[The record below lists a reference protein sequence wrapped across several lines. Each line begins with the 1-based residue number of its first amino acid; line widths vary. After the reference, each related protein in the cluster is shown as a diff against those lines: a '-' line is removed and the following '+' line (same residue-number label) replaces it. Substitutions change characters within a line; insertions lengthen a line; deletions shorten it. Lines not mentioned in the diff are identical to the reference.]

1 LLVCIFVRWKPE
13 ELLEQLNRLDRE
25 VADDLEDETLE
36 IKGRPRGRDELK
48 RWLVDMAV
56 CFANRQ
62 GGCVLVGVTDR
73 VKGRSR
79 AISGVGDVSY
89 RGLERDV
96 YDATDPHI
104 LIELEEIVVPEG
116 ALLAAHIPKGIP
128 PHTTSAGMASI
139 RVGKSCMPLTGTTLA
154 RMIAS
159 SGDVD
164 LSATPVANFAPEDLE
179 ASALEKARER
189 LRMQPGLS
197 RLADQDDATLLDAL
211 GLAVGGQFSQAAI
224 LLFGKPGAIAR
235 VLPQHEITMLRHTS
249 STRYDQRIDLRGP
262 LLMELDRIEDFLS
275 SATSLRTVH
284 PRGFTQLEIPTI
296 SWEVAREAILNAVAH
311 RDYFLRQGIIV
322 AVQKDHVEITSP
334 GGFLE
339 GITPANIL
347 RHPPVHRNELLAR
360 SLRELGLANRAGLG
374 VDRIFEGL
382 LRAGARP
389 PTYRA
394 DEASV
399 SVSLPLG
406 GSDEFAAWIVEHEK
420 GGDPLSLDD
429 LIVLRRLM
437 DVGSIDRWSASEH
450 LQVSETDAASHLSEM
465 RRRELIVA
473 RGRGRAASY
482 GLPRPLSE
490 RLRGRGITDAD
501 HPLEAE
507 GIRLKILELLRE
519 RGRLTNAE
527 IRDFSGYSREQV
539 LAIEKTLEKD
549 GLIELRGYGRGAH
562 IVLIDQASIP

>member
-1 LLVCIFVRWKPE
+1 LLN
-13 ELLEQLNRLDRE
+13 QLDRLE
-25 VADDLEDETLE
+25 SETADDLESEVLE
-36 IKGRPRGRDELK
+36 IKGRPSGRDELK
-48 RWLVDMAV
+48 RWLVEGSV
-56 CFANRQ
+56 CFANQR
-62 GGCVLVGVTDR
+62 GGCILVGIADR
-73 VKGRSR
+73 TRGRR
-79 AISGVGDVSY
+79 QAIAGIGDVSH

-96 YDATDPHI
+96 YEATDPHI
-104 LIELEEIVVPEG
+104 LIDIEELHVPEG
-116 ALLAAHIPKGIP
+116 VLLAAHVPKGIP

-159 SGDVD
+159 SGDLD
-164 LSATPVANFAPEDLE
+164 LSATPVEDSTPSDLDE
-179 ASALEKARER
+179 SALEKARER
-189 LRMQPGLS
+189 LRSQPGLS
-197 RLADQDDATLLDAL
+197 RLADEDDVALLDAL
-211 GLAVGGQFSQAAI
+211 GLAVGGELSQAAV
-224 LLFGKPGAIAR
+224 LLFGKPGVIAR
-235 VLPQHEITMLRHTS
+235 VLPQHEIMILRHTS
-249 STRYDQRIDLRGP
+249 STRYDQRADLRGP
-262 LLMELDRIEDFLS
+262 LLLELDRIEDFLS
-275 SATSLRTVH
+275 SASSLRTVH

-296 SWEVAREAILNAVAH
+296 NWEVAREAILNAVAH

-322 AVQKDHVEITSP
+322 ALRKDHVEITNP
-334 GGFLE
+334 GGFLG
-339 GITPANIL
+339 GISPANIL
-347 RHPPVHRNELLAR
+347 RHAPVHRNELLAR

-394 DEASV
+394 DETSV

-406 GSDEFAAWIVEHEK
+406 GSDEFAAWVLEYEK
-420 GGDPLSLDD
+420 DGDSLSLDD

-450 LQVSETDAASHLSEM
+450 LQMHEADAAGQLSGM
-465 RRRELIVA
+465 RQRGLLVA
-473 RGRGRAASY
+473 HGRGRATTY

-507 GIRLKILELLRE
+507 GVRLKILELLRE

-527 IRDFSGYSREQV
+527 IRDFSGYSRQQV
-539 LAIEKTLEKD
+539 LAVEKALE
-549 GLIELRGYGRGAH
+549 RGGQIKFHGHGRGAY
-562 IVLIDQASIP
+562 ITLIEGNDS